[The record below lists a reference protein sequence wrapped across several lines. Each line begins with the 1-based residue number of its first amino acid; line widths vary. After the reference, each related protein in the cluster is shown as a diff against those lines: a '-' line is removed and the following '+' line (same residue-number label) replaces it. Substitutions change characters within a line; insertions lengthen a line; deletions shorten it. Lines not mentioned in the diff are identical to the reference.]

1 MLEAI
6 TPKPRLEVEGEDV
19 RKDSRMLKDD
29 RVKKD
34 EQQTVW
40 DLKGIDDKMG

>member
-1 MLEAI
+1 VLEAI

-29 RVKKD
+29 RVKTGD
-34 EQQTVW
+34 QQTIW
-40 DLKGIDDKMG
+40 DIKGIDDKMG